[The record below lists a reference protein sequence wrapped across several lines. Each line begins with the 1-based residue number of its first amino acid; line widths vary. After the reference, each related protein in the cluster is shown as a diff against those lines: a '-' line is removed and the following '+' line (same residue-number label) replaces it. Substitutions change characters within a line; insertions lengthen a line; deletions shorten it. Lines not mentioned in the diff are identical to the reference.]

1 LASFPFFTA
10 VKKYHPNGNVKS
22 NKEFD
27 DEGQLHGK
35 MEEWYANGHVRAL
48 RSLTNSFIPEEDDD
62 GDDDEGSRKRGSC
75 VCVFVCVVCRVW

>member
-1 LASFPFFTA
+1 MEPKAQRQMLDGEYTHRSGQLTIDMLSYFFSWFSSYLPSSA

-48 RSLTNSFIPEEDDD
+48 P
-62 GDDDEGSRKRGSC
+62 
-75 VCVFVCVVCRVW
+75 VP

>member
-1 LASFPFFTA
+1 MLSYFLFLASSA

-27 DEGQLHGK
+27 DEGKLHGK

-48 RSLTNSFIPEEDDD
+48 P
-62 GDDDEGSRKRGSC
+62 
-75 VCVFVCVVCRVW
+75 VA